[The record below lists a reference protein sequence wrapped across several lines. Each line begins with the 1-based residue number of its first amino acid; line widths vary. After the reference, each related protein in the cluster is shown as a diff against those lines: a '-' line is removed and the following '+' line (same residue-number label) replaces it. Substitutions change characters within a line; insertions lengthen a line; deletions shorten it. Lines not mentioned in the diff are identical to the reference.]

1 MIYILFWLDAGTA
14 NREENYAKKAADF
27 EHHSKR
33 MADTAS
39 ALAKTGGVTD
49 RKLANDL
56 ISTSGKVS
64 MCMCSKYWVCSC
76 VHTLVVVCIQPLIV
90 DNESSLY
97 MAVKVIFI
105 GE

>member
-1 MIYILFWLDAGTA
+1 MHYIYISNFPTDHDWIDTGTA

-56 ISTSGKVS
+56 ISTSKG
-64 MCMCSKYWVCSC
+64 
-76 VHTLVVVCIQPLIV
+76 
-90 DNESSLY
+90 LY
-97 MAVKVIFI
+97 PHVY
-105 GE
+105 